1 MEAELEVPLMSYLRT
16 GRLQILN
23 LTNTEKIVLQT
34 RAMGGWITLGKK
46 VWNAKLS
53 AVSPFVPFECIW

>member
-1 MEAELEVPLMSYLRT
+1 MEIEAELEGPLISYFRT

-34 RAMGGWITLGKK
+34 SAMGG
-46 VWNAKLS
+46 
-53 AVSPFVPFECIW
+53 